1 MLLKLFGVLLCQL
14 FIVSLGQRQAGTPGQ
29 SLDEY
34 SQPPPGVDPPEEV
47 QEVHAIVGEK
57 VTLDV
62 LPVPIDQAD
71 QVREGA
77 SPAGRYPCLTITRIL
92 RGSFS

>member
-1 MLLKLFGVLLCQL
+1 MLLKLFGVLLRQL
-14 FIVSLGQRQAGTPGQ
+14 LIISLGQHQAGAPRQ
-29 SLDEY
+29 PINEHC
-34 SQPPPGVDPPEEV
+34 QPPPGVDPPEEV

-57 VTLDV
+57 VTLNV

>member
-14 FIVSLGQRQAGTPGQ
+14 LIISLGQHQAGTPRQ
-29 SLDEY
+29 PINEH

-47 QEVHAIVGEK
+47 QKVHPIAGQE

-77 SPAGRYPCLTITRIL
+77 SPAGRYPCLISTRIL